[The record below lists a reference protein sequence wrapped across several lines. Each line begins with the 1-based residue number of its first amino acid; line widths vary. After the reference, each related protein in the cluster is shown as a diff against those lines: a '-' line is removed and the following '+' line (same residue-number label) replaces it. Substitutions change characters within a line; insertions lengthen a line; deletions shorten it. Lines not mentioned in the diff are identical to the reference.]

1 MKKSYFSKRQ
11 SEGRRKSIKR
21 VAVTQ
26 ADTLTI
32 WVLVIRTWVL
42 TFKKKVRYSMKRIKL
57 DKMRKKSKSCCENL
71 HKTTKSMAMQKE

>member
-21 VAVTQ
+21 VADTQ

-32 WVLVIRTWVL
+32 WVLVVRTWVL
-42 TFKKKVRYSMKRIKL
+42 TFKKKSEI
-57 DKMRKKSKSCCENL
+57 
-71 HKTTKSMAMQKE
+71 

>member
-11 SEGRRKSIKR
+11 SAGRRKSIKG
-21 VAVTQ
+21 VADTQ

-42 TFKKKVRYSMKRIKL
+42 TF
-57 DKMRKKSKSCCENL
+57 
-71 HKTTKSMAMQKE
+71 Q

>member
-21 VAVTQ
+21 DTQ

-42 TFKKKVRYSMKRIKL
+42 TFKKKSEI
-57 DKMRKKSKSCCENL
+57 
-71 HKTTKSMAMQKE
+71 